1 MKELR
6 VLRGEIPASLLS
18 KSSFQSGGGRE
29 EERALTFCDVC
40 LKYLRSKKIPLKCMH
55 PTLNVS
61 TLNCR
66 GRGIF

>member
-29 EERALTFCDVC
+29 EERALTFCDICV
-40 LKYLRSKKIPLKCMH
+40 
-55 PTLNVS
+55 
-61 TLNCR
+61 
-66 GRGIF
+66 